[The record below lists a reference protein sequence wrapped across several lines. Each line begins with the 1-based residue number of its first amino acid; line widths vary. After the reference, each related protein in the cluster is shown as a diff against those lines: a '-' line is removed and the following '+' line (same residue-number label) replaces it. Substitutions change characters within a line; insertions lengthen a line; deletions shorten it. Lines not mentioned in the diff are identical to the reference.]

1 MLAFLILNYSK
12 SVQVFI
18 NDVSI
23 LRYAHDCS
31 YFKAVFDSKWETKP
45 DLWVVSGHIPDD
57 MRVQPCPN
65 TKDAQDVRCFR
76 THS

>member
-1 MLAFLILNYSK
+1 MLAFLILKYSK

-23 LRYAHDCS
+23 LRYAHDIS

-45 DLWVVSGHIPDD
+45 DLWAVS
-57 MRVQPCPN
+57 
-65 TKDAQDVRCFR
+65 
-76 THS
+76 